1 MKHIDVTVPL
11 DPRLPTYPN
20 HTPFSLEPIKRV
32 SKGDSANV
40 STLHMSAHTGTHIV
54 GSDGAPAR
62 VVLSR
67 G

>member
-1 MKHIDVTVPL
+1 MQHIDVTVPL
-11 DPRLPTYPN
+11 DARLATSPN
-20 HTPFSLEPIKRV
+20 PAPFSLEPIKRV

-62 VVLSR
+62 VVSSR